1 MGVSTSDSITVVGA
15 GAVGL
20 SVALH
25 LSLRGYTNVSVFAK
39 DDSIPFGDLTN
50 VVYRAAQD
58 AGVRFFLGQQVDQIA
73 YVSTLAGRKNAGI
86 RTRNA
91 GFYPSSLVI
100 IEAGARD
107 SDSSEI
113 GQLHGPDP
121 LAIPLSRYTS
131 INSNSF
137 AEYVPQTS
145 SSVILLSA
153 NLVPTSKISLVGP
166 LVVDLLEAAS
176 GQTAVQVQKV
186 SENSPQ
192 PLSKL

>member
-1 MGVSTSDSITVVGA
+1 MGVSTSDSIIVVGA
-15 GAVGL
+15 GALGL

-39 DDSIPFGDLTN
+39 DDYIPFGDLTN

-73 YVSTLAGRKNAGI
+73 YVSTLAGKKNAGI

-91 GFYPSSLVI
+91 GFYPSSLVV

-113 GQLHGPDP
+113 SQLHGPDP

-137 AEYVPQTS
+137 AECVPQTS

-153 NLVPTSKISLVGP
+153 DLVPTSKMSLVGP
-166 LVVDLLEAAS
+166 LVVDLLEPAS

-186 SENSPQ
+186 PENSPQ

>member
-1 MGVSTSDSITVVGA
+1 MGVSRLDSIIIVGA
-15 GAVGL
+15 GAFGL

-25 LSLRGYTNVSVFAK
+25 LALRGYKNVSVFAK
-39 DDSIPFGDLTN
+39 DDYIPFGDLTN

-73 YVSTLAGRKNAGI
+73 FVSRLTGKRTAGV

-91 GFYPSSLVI
+91 EFHPSSLVI

-113 GQLHGPDP
+113 AQLHAPDP
-121 LAIPLSRYTS
+121 LAIPLSCYTA
-131 INSNSF
+131 INANSF
-137 AEYVPQTS
+137 VEFVPQTL
-145 SSVILLSA
+145 SSVILLSG
-153 NLVPTSKISLVGP
+153 NLVQPSKMSSVGP
-166 LVVDLLEAAS
+166 LVVDLLEAPS
-176 GQTAVQVQKV
+176 GQTAAQVQKGRT
-186 SENSPQ
+186 SPR

>member
-1 MGVSTSDSITVVGA
+1 MGISPSDSIIVVGA
-15 GAVGL
+15 GAFGL

-39 DDSIPFGDLTN
+39 DDYIPFGNLTN

-58 AGVRFFLGQQVDQIA
+58 AGVQFFLGQQVDQIA
-73 YVSTLAGRKNAGI
+73 HVSRLTGRKTAGI

-107 SDSSEI
+107 SVSSET
-113 GQLHGPDP
+113 GQLHAPDP
-121 LAIPLSRYTS
+121 LAIPLSSYTS
-131 INSNSF
+131 INSDSF
-137 AEYVPQTS
+137 AEYVPETS
-145 SSVILLSA
+145 SSVILLSG
-153 NLVPTSKISLVGP
+153 NLIQPSQMSVVGP
-166 LVVDLLEAAS
+166 LVVDLLEGAS
-176 GQTAVQVQKV
+176 GQIAVQVQKGIT
-186 SENSPQ
+186 SPQ

>member
-1 MGVSTSDSITVVGA
+1 MGVSTSDSIIVVGA
-15 GAVGL
+15 GAFGL

-25 LSLRGYTNVSVFAK
+25 LALRGYTNVSVFAK
-39 DDSIPFGDLTN
+39 EDYIPFGDLTN
-50 VVYRAAQD
+50 VYRAAQD
-58 AGVRFFLGQQVDQIA
+58 AGVRFFLGQHVDQIA

-153 NLVPTSKISLVGP
+153 NLVPISKMSVVGP
-166 LVVDLLEAAS
+166 LVVDLLEA
-176 GQTAVQVQKV
+176 VQKV